1 MDAAAKTKVLRSV
14 FLDPQ
19 MDEILRQVAYRR
31 NTSKGDLI
39 RTYVERGL
47 EADRETLIP
56 QRETATKVAST
67 TSRGRPKAQ
76 RAATRKSAVS
86 A

>member
-1 MDAAAKTKVLRSV
+1 MVAAAKTKVLRSV

-19 MDEILRQVAYRR
+19 MDEILRQVAFRR

-47 EADRETLIP
+47 EADREALLP
-56 QRETATKVAST
+56 QRETAAKAVPS
-67 TSRGRPKAQ
+67 SRGRSKTQ
-76 RAATRKSAVS
+76 GGTTRKTAVP